1 MKPHKAGRTKRW
13 HTNQHLEQTVADHHG
28 QCVGLLLRLY
38 PPANNGNTPSYSL
51 IYEMAH
57 HDLGEAVVGD
67 MPGPAKDMYKDIARA
82 MRNAEKEVRKDMGV
96 PFHPLTDREA
106 RWLHFIDKFEAYIFA
121 QEVDYDM
128 NSKTTW
134 EWLVEESEALG
145 CFEVMMDEAWG

>member
-38 PPANNGNTPSYSL
+38 PAANGRFPSYSL

-57 HDLGEAVVGD
+57 HDLGEAIVGD
-67 MPGPAKDMYKDIARA
+67 MPGPAKEMYPKIAKAVRK
-82 MRNAEKEVRKDMGV
+82 AEKDVRKDMGV
-96 PFHPLTDREA
+96 PCRPLTDHEA

-121 QEVDYDM
+121 HEIDYDM
-128 NSKTTW
+128 DSETAR
-134 EWLVEESEALG
+134 EGLVEESEALG